1 MIRSFERWL
10 FAPGD
15 PRRLAALRI
24 GLCALVAAR
33 LASPIF
39 LGLAGQP
46 AELFRPISFM
56 RAFGTMPSRGIVAV
70 VLPLGIIALVLAA
83 TGFRSRLFLP
93 LGWACAVFLH
103 GMETSL
109 GKVVHHDVLPLLAMM
124 PLLVAPND
132 AAWSIR
138 PRLRVPSG
146 WTGWPVRT
154 SALLVAGAYVCT
166 GIAKLVFSG
175 PAWVFGD
182 NLRNALYAS
191 SDGRGGN
198 EVALFIA
205 DRPLVVHLAAAGVL
219 LFELTAWVPVSR
231 PRMAGVYVAG
241 ATAIH
246 VGIWLA
252 MGLNYIPWILTTA
265 IVWVDWPTLVDR
277 LQARRELSRA
287 SPRV

>member
-1 MIRSFERWL
+1 MFRNVEHWL

-24 GLCALVAAR
+24 GLCAVAAAR
-33 LASPIF
+33 LTSPVF
-39 LGLAGQP
+39 VGLADQP

-56 RAFGTMPSRGIVAV
+56 RAFGEMPSRGIVAV
-70 VLPLGIIALVLAA
+70 LQPVGIIALVLAA
-83 TGFRSRLFLP
+83 AGFRSRLFLP
-93 LGWACAVFLH
+93 LGWVCAVVLH

-124 PLLVAPND
+124 PLLAAPTD
-132 AAWSIR
+132 AAWSIGAHR
-138 PRLRVPSG
+138 SVPTG

-154 SALLVAGAYVCT
+154 SALLVAGAYVFT

-198 EVALFIA
+198 EAALFIA
-205 DRPLVVHLAAAGVL
+205 DRPLIAHVAAAGVL
-219 LFELTAWVPVSR
+219 LFELTAWVPVVR
-231 PRMAGVYVAG
+231 PRFAGLYVAG
-241 ATAIH
+241 AAAIH
-246 VGIWLA
+246 GGIWLA
-252 MGLNYIPWILTTA
+252 MGLDYSPWILTAA
-265 IVWVDWPTLVDR
+265 IVWVDWPVLVDR
-277 LQARRELSRA
+277 LQVRRGLSRA
-287 SPRV
+287 SPTL